1 MATVA
6 STDAPAHVDPARVA
20 DIDIYAIEG
29 QAEDYHTAWSRLQ
42 ASLPEIVWTPRNEGH
57 WITLGGEALAEVQSD
72 WERFS
77 SRVIVLPKSVG
88 EQHGLLPTTI
98 DPPVHRPYRK
108 LLNDNLKPAA
118 VRGLKDSIREVA
130 GDLIDAFASKGHC
143 NFTEEYAKIFPIRIF
158 LALVGVPQSDAEKIR
173 HWALCMTRPDQDMT
187 FEEAKAA
194 FYEYVD
200 PLVRERFAN
209 PGGDMISNMLHSDMD
224 GRQLTHDEALSLV
237 TQLLIAGVDTV
248 VNFLGYA
255 MLALA
260 GDGQLRRD
268 MLTHPG
274 GTIAAVNELFRR
286 FGLVAIAREVRDDI
300 TFRGVEMKAG
310 DMVAIPTVVHGIDPA
325 ANECPMKIDLQRRR
339 APHSTFGSGPHM
351 CPGQEL
357 ARAEVAITIEEFLK
371 RIPDFRVAPDSDLE
385 NVGGI
390 VASVKKLCLEWDV

>member
-1 MATVA
+1 MTILA
-6 STDAPAHVDPARVA
+6 SDKAPAHVDPGRVT
-20 DIDIYAIEG
+20 DIDIYAPEG
-29 QAEDYHTAWSRLQ
+29 LAEDYHTAWARLQ
-42 ASLPEIVWTPRNEGH
+42 ADNPEIVWTPRNEGH
-57 WITLGGEALAEVQSD
+57 WIALGGEALAEVQAD

-77 SRVIVLPKSVG
+77 SRVIVLPKSIG

-130 GDLIDAFASKGHC
+130 ADLIDAFAARGHC
-143 NFTEEYAKIFPIRIF
+143 DFTEEYAKIFPIRIF

-209 PGGDMISNMLHSDMD
+209 PGDDMISNMLHSDMG

-255 MLALA
+255 LLALA
-260 GDGQLRRD
+260 ADPQLRRD
-268 MLTHPG
+268 METHPG

-286 FGLVAIAREVRDDI
+286 FGLVAIAREVREDI
-300 TFRGVEMKAG
+300 TFRGVTMKAG
-310 DMVAIPTVVHGIDPA
+310 DMVAIPTVVHGIDPS
-325 ANECPMKIDLQRRR
+325 ANEDPMKIDLQRRR
-339 APHSTFGSGPHM
+339 AAHSTFGSGPHM

-357 ARAEVAITIEEFLK
+357 ARAEVAITIEEWLK
-371 RIPDFRVAPDSDLE
+371 RIPDFRVSPDSDLE

-390 VASVKKLCLEWDV
+390 VASVKRLCLEWDV